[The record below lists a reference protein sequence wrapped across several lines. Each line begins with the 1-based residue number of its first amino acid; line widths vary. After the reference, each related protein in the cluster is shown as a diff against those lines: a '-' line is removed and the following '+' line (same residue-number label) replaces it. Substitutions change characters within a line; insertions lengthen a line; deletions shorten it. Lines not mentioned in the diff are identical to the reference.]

1 MGTPLRDP
9 FPWFTPIGNG
19 TQFIDRLAGIVDRI
33 DLFEGFD
40 EKEVWRLA
48 SHMPCYR
55 APAGSVLISEGE
67 FGDFGLFVMGGTIG
81 VFKRD
86 ASGATRRIGE
96 AGAGE
101 TLGEM
106 SMIDGQPRTASC
118 IADGEVEFAVLDREG
133 LRAIIDI
140 DPKLGT
146 KVLIEL
152 VQHLSAKLRSAS
164 QRLAEKLAV

>member
-1 MGTPLRDP
+1 MGAPRRDP
-9 FPWFTPIGNG
+9 FPWFTPIGDG
-19 TQFIDRLAGIVDRI
+19 TQFIDRLAGLVDRI

-40 EKEVWRLA
+40 DKEVLRLA

-55 APAGSVLISEGE
+55 APAGSILIGEGDY
-67 FGDFGLFVMGGTIG
+67 GDFGLFVMRGTVG

-86 ASGATRRIGE
+86 ASGATRRIGA

-118 IADGEVEFAVLDREG
+118 IADDEVEFAVLDRDG
-133 LRAIIDI
+133 LITIIAD
-140 DPKLGT
+140 DPKLGA

-164 QRLAEKLAV
+164 KRLAEKLAV